1 MLKEVQGV
9 LWILILPLPNR
20 PLPHDLCHG
29 WDSPRWL
36 PALHYAPDFAQVHIH
51 WVGDAIQPSHP
62 LLPLLLSP
70 SISPSVRVFSSES
83 SLPIRWPKYWSF
95 SVNLSSEYSGL
106 ISFRS
111 DWFDLLAVQGT
122 LEFSPARNSKASIL
136 WRLAF
141 FIVQLSHPYVI
152 LLYWECYLTHLRVT
166 DAVFPLL
173 ILLLILWY
181 NANSLIRHSDTN
193 CNIKNTSL
201 SIMKHLLQWSKDCL
215 LIWRNFNQ

>member
-1 MLKEVQGV
+1 MLSCVWLFATPWAAVHQASLSFTVSLSLLKLMSIELVMPSNH
-9 LWILILPLPNR
+9 LILCR
-20 PLPHDLCHG
+20 
-29 WDSPRWL
+29 
-36 PALHYAPDFAQVHIH
+36 
-51 WVGDAIQPSHP
+51 
-62 LLPLLLSP
+62 PLLLLTSIFP
-70 SISPSVRVFSSES
+70 SIRVFSSES
-83 SLPIRWPKYWSF
+83 AHHIGWPKYWSF
-95 SVNLSSEYSGL
+95 SFSQSSEYSGL